1 MAGKKAVVNFTHE
14 GVWYGPDYGDG
25 TVPAE
30 VAKQV
35 GPHVFGE
42 YPEQVDASEA
52 SVEDVKSAPDSEER
66 DERLGQEAQSG
77 GAPDNLVGSAPP
89 KAGPGSGVEAWRT
102 YAADNGVEV
111 DEDASRTEVIDAVE
125 KAGLP
130 V

>member
-1 MAGKKAVVNFTHE
+1 MADKKATVNFTHQ

-42 YPEQVDASEA
+42 YPEQVDVAEA
-52 SVEDVKSAPDSEER
+52 PVEDVKNAPASEGR

-77 GAPDNLVGSAPP
+77 GAPDDVVGSAPP
-89 KAGPGSGVEAWRT
+89 KAGPGSGVDAWRT
-102 YAADNGVEV
+102 YAEANGVEV